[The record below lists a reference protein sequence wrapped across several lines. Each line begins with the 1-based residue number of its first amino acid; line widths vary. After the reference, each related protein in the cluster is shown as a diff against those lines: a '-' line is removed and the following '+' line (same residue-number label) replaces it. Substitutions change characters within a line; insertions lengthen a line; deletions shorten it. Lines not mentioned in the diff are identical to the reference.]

1 MILQQTVSYRGATEV
16 DSTIENDGA
25 QLKKKK
31 KKKKKFKAFAWLQSQ
46 DIVIHMEFLH
56 SYFSKFTNALMNWS
70 PD

>member
-1 MILQQTVSYRGATEV
+1 MNTCALVQSLAIFP
-16 DSTIENDGA
+16 ENIGNF
-25 QLKKKK
+25 KKK

-56 SYFSKFTNALMNWS
+56 FYFSKFTNALMDWS

>member
-31 KKKKKFKAFAWLQSQ
+31 KKKFKAFAWLQSQ

-56 SYFSKFTNALMNWS
+56 FYFSKFTNALMDWS